1 MRGCGESWCIAR
13 IWGSPRVLSL
23 QEVLLEAGGEGEKRE
38 AVCAPHPL
46 PLLLP
51 HVWGGRMGRGLAP
64 GVMPAHR

>member
-1 MRGCGESWCIAR
+1 M
-13 IWGSPRVLSL
+13 LSL

-38 AVCAPHPL
+38 PVCVPHPL